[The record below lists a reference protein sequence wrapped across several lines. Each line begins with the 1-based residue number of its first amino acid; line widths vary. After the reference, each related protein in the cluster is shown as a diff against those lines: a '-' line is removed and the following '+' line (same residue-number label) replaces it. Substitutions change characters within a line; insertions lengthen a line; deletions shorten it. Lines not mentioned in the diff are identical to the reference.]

1 MEVWKISTTYRRYIE
16 LNYFIEHSTDACLLS
31 IKWQPGWNWVLFT
44 LHNYL
49 NISFDFTHAHI
60 HSPTPT
66 FKYSLFSTVH
76 VLASN
81 CMHAQNMTFIWLH
94 SHEILPLFSLTTLSI
109 FLLFFVN
116 WLPFYKIGIP
126 RQSHFGD
133 NFGIISWRLTFF
145 SMM

>member
-81 CMHAQNMTFIWLH
+81 CMHAQNMTIYLIAFTWNFAIILIDHTINIPFILRKLVT
-94 SHEILPLFSLTTLSI
+94 ILQNRDSQTI
-109 FLLFFVN
+109 
-116 WLPFYKIGIP
+116 PFWG
-126 RQSHFGD
+126 
-133 NFGIISWRLTFF
+133 
-145 SMM
+145 